1 MPGYCAFPVSKT
13 KLVASQQTVHA
24 CGQPATR
31 IIFRGMEGRLAP
43 CLAAVTRQKRGCTAC
58 SCFFYSAAA
67 MCAASS
73 ASWRISPPFVPVP
86 CLIRCHLSR
95 CISYP
100 ASRRGL
106 PDHESRAAS
115 TTLGLSL
122 LIVRRGCMR
131 DGECRMMMLRFHR
144 VHCEVHDPLAS
155 IRLTLAPATLL
166 WPRSS
171 APHAS

>member
-31 IIFRGMEGRLAP
+31 IIFRSMEGRLAP

-58 SCFFYSAAA
+58 SCFFCFCCSCVRGLISIMDNFLLHLCLSRVSFAVIYHG
-67 MCAASS
+67 ASRTLPVDVALPTTTPGLHPQRS
-73 ASWRISPPFVPVP
+73 ASL
-86 CLIRCHLSR
+86 CLLS
-95 CISYP
+95 
-100 ASRRGL
+100 
-106 PDHESRAAS
+106 D
-115 TTLGLSL
+115 
-122 LIVRRGCMR
+122 VGCMR

-155 IRLTLAPATLL
+155 IRLTLAPAT
-166 WPRSS
+166 RSS